1 MTDADPIASRVLATL
16 TERGLT
22 LAIAESLTGGLL
34 TAAIVDVPGAATA
47 LRGGIVAYDTRVKH
61 TLLGVDADLL
71 ASAGAVDPRVA
82 IAMARGV
89 RAATA
94 LDTATSIGLATTG
107 VAGPDA
113 QDGKPPGTVHLG
125 ISTDAGDSAR
135 SLVLSGGRAEIRR
148 AAVAAA
154 LQLLADTLGS

>member
-1 MTDADPIASRVLATL
+1 ML

-34 TAAIVDVPGAATA
+34 TSAIVDVPGAAA
-47 LRGGIVAYDTRVKH
+47 VLRGGVVAYDTRLKH
-61 TLLGVDADLL
+61 TLLGVDSGLL
-71 ASAGAVDPRVA
+71 ASVGAVDPRVA
-82 IAMARGV
+82 VAMARGV
-89 RAATA
+89 RAVTE

-125 ISTDAGDSAR
+125 ISSDAGDSSR
-135 SLVLSGGRAEIRR
+135 SLTLSGSRAEIRGR
-148 AAVAAA
+148 TVTAA
-154 LQLLADTLGS
+154 LQLLADTLEG